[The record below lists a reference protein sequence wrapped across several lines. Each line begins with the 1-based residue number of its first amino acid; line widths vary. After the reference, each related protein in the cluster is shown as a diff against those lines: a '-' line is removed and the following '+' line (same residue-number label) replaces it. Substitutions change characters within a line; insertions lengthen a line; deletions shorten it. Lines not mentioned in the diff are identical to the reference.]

1 MNGSSSTNGHANGNG
16 TQDVD
21 LEGMEYDPA
30 QLEMMKEE
38 LIVVDNDDN
47 PIGQDSK
54 KTCKSAYN
62 TCHSCDLFDTHA
74 LTVHVSQAI

>member
-21 LEGMEYDPA
+21 LNEMEYDPA

-54 KTCKSAYN
+54 KTCKS
-62 TCHSCDLFDTHA
+62 DLIGDC
-74 LTVHVSQAI
+74 IR

>member
-1 MNGSSSTNGHANGNG
+1 MNGHTATNGHANGSTQ

-21 LEGMEYDPA
+21 LDGMEYDPL

-54 KTCKSAYN
+54 KTCWCIQVTRRRSL
-62 TCHSCDLFDTHA
+62 HS
-74 LTVHVSQAI
+74 